1 MPGYIGAG
9 GVARKVKAVYVGVGG
24 VARKVQAV
32 YAGVNGVARKVWG
45 GEEPFAYTYTG
56 EHTESEITWEG
67 QAYRLITL
75 TGSGTFTVTSGSA
88 AADIW
93 LCGGGRSGGRGTNTS
108 TLSVRGGDGGHGAK
122 AAQLTGHTLQG
133 AYTVSVAGA
142 SGISSFG
149 DAVQS
154 ASGAGSGGGPGAY
167 LSDGV
172 TVTNPGDGES
182 KYPFGDTANFYCHCA
197 GGGGGGVD
205 RGNSATS
212 GYYSKG
218 GGNGGSNGG
227 AGTYNDGGGG
237 NGGNY
242 GGGVG
247 SLATKT
253 NTGSIK
259 VTRQAG
265 AGSYYGSGGGGG
277 AGVYDYGASN
287 GAAGYQ
293 GVVYVRIPA

>member
-93 LCGGGRSGGRGTNTS
+93 LCGGGGRGSSGKITM
-108 TLSVRGGDGGHGAK
+108 SVRGGDGGHGAK

-142 SGISSFG
+142 SGVSSFG
-149 DAVQS
+149 DAVKS

-205 RGNSATS
+205 EGNNASSGNS
-212 GYYSKG
+212 SKS

-227 AGTYNDGGGG
+227 AGTYNNGGGG

>member
-32 YAGVNGVARKVWG
+32 YAGVKGVARKVWG

-56 EHTESEITWEG
+56 AHTESEITWEG

-93 LCGGGRSGGRGTNTS
+93 LCGGGGRGGRGKNTS
-108 TLSVRGGDGGHGAK
+108 TLNVRGGDGGHGAK
-122 AAQLTGHTLQG
+122 AAQLIGQTLSG
-133 AYTVSVAGA
+133 TYTVSVAGA
-142 SGISSFG
+142 GGVSSFG

-167 LSDGV
+167 LRDGV
-172 TVTNPGDGES
+172 TVTKPGDGES

-197 GGGGGGVD
+197 GGGGGG
-205 RGNSATS
+205 
-212 GYYSKG
+212 Y
-218 GGNGGSNGG
+218 
-227 AGTYNDGGGG
+227 
-237 NGGNY
+237 GGNY

-247 SLATKT
+247 GLATKT
-253 NTGSIK
+253 NPGSIN

-277 AGVYDYGASN
+277 AGVYDYGVSK